1 MILYLHKTKLK
12 MKKALLLFAV
22 VTLAYSCDKTE
33 SLPPNT
39 YEITVSAKGV
49 YNGIRAY
56 IKNTDDPRREIIIDT
71 AIVMNETFSFN
82 GKVEN
87 ASLLAITINGIKGN
101 LPFVLEPGKINI
113 EVYKDSISSSTIN
126 GSKNNED
133 YNVFKKEY
141 SKKTEDINSLRLQI
155 NEARRLGDNE
165 LYSELNARYSFLR
178 KKLVLYNYQF
188 IDENPDSDFS
198 LFLLE
203 KLINNKNQEVVKIK
217 NGLATLKKVINKNAA
232 NKRIGKKIEDFIN
245 ILQSQENLN
254 LGKVAP
260 NFSAPTPEGK
270 TLSLNDIKGKA
281 TIIDFWASWCKPC
294 RRENPNVVRVF
305 EKYHEK
311 GLEII
316 SVSLD
321 KDGQKERWLKAIDD
335 DNMNW
340 HHVSNLKFWN
350 EPVARQYNINSIPA
364 TFILDENGVI
374 VAKKLRGDALEQK
387 IAELLD

>member
-1 MILYLHKTKLK
+1 
-12 MKKALLLFAV
+12 MKKALLFLTV
-22 VTLAYSCDKTE
+22 VTLVFSCKKAE
-33 SLPPNT
+33 PSLPPNT
-39 YEITVSAKGV
+39 YEINVSAKGV

-56 IKNTDDPRREIIIDT
+56 IKNVDDPRREIIIDT

-82 GKVEN
+82 GKVGN
-87 ASLLAITINGIKGN
+87 PSLIVISINGIKEN
-101 LPFVLEPGKINI
+101 LPFVFESGRINLEI
-113 EVYKDSISSSTIN
+113 YKDSISTSKIK

-133 YNVFKKEY
+133 YNVFKIEY
-141 SKKTEDINSLRLQI
+141 KKRLEAINDIRVQI
-155 NEARRLGDNE
+155 NTAKRANNKTLF
-165 LYSELNARYSFLR
+165 SELSEKSDAMN
-178 KKLVLYNYQF
+178 KELVLYAHDF
-188 IDENPDSDFS
+188 IEEYPDSVFS
-198 LFLLE
+198 LLLLE
-203 KLINNKNQEVVKIK
+203 KMIGGTNQDASKFESS
-217 NGLATLKKVINKNAA
+217 LAYLQKVINKNDA
-232 NKRIGKKIEDFIN
+232 NKRIGKKIEGFIN
-245 ILQSQENLN
+245 ILQSQQNLN
-254 LGKVAP
+254 IGKVAP

-294 RRENPNVVRVF
+294 RRENPNVVRVY
-305 EKYHEK
+305 EKYHDK

-321 KDGQKERWLKAIDD
+321 KAGQKDRWLKAIED

-340 HHVSNLKFWN
+340 HHISNLQFWN